1 MNYLNRQAT
10 IGDVLSI
17 MIAIPAIGTG
27 ILGCPYMLN
36 VFPKFEKMFASLN
49 TKLPLITTIILNN
62 YIWIYTVIPIIC
74 SLTLI
79 YFLYKSNNQILKIV
93 LSILCLLVNMTLI
106 QVAVMAIFIPIL
118 ELQKQLN

>member
-10 IGDVLSI
+10 IGDVISI

-49 TKLPLITTIILNN
+49 AKLPLITTIILNN

-79 YFLYKSNNQILKIV
+79 YFLCKSNNQILKVV
-93 LSILCLLVNMTLI
+93 LSILCLLINMTLI
-106 QVAVMAIFIPIL
+106 QVAVMAIFIPIM